1 MLEKKCKK
9 CKSQWRLVSPF
20 GWRLV
25 SPFVLRPVSPFGRRP
40 VSPFGQRPVSPFGG
54 RLDIYTYMHQ
64 RQKCEINQGLFCRD
78 SQITQFT
85 LTFQLSVSRLG
96 VWNCYISIFLSGG
109 YSFKRNMKI
118 WMHQT
123 SNLKFWFLFIKCN
136 RWKEL
141 FNQWYVI
148 IFISFPTIALYY
160 TSDIQYNIHYVSNGQ
175 KISLFMKS
183 LFSS

>member
-64 RQKCEINQGLFCRD
+64 RQKCEINQGLFCKRFPNNTIYFD
-78 SQITQFT
+78 
-85 LTFQLSVSRLG
+85 
-96 VWNCYISIFLSGG
+96 ISIVSVKAGSLELLYFYFSLRGLQLQKKYENMNASN
-109 YSFKRNMKI
+109 FKFKILIFVYKMQQMKG
-118 WMHQT
+118 
-123 SNLKFWFLFIKCN
+123 
-136 RWKEL
+136 
-141 FNQWYVI
+141 V
-148 IFISFPTIALYY
+148 
-160 TSDIQYNIHYVSNGQ
+160 V
-175 KISLFMKS
+175 
-183 LFSS
+183 